1 MHSQQEMKVE
11 MVLCKDVMLRI
22 YFKLL
27 MIKSYLQFKFS
38 SLFFVHH
45 LNTFLYHTNDKNK
58 FYIEMKNKDTKGTT
72 RNERHF

>member
-1 MHSQQEMKVE
+1 MEEE

-45 LNTFLYHTNDKNK
+45 LLHSFTILMIKINST
-58 FYIEMKNKDTKGTT
+58 
-72 RNERHF
+72 